1 MTDSSSSSA
10 KCATATF
17 IAILTAVVMT
27 ITAARLPASAQ
38 NAEEQRVDTA
48 LILAVDTSQSVNDER
63 FRLQMDG
70 IAQALE
76 DQGVIDTI
84 LGGPRGAILIQLVA
98 WADGSDRLL
107 PWTLIRSRAEAIA
120 VAARIRRLPR
130 ISGEYTCMAR
140 MLRKLSETVLPSIP
154 FAPLKTVI
162 DVSGDGIDNCES
174 IEQLD
179 AARKQAVELGAV
191 INGLP
196 VIVDKDQLVGEGAYR
211 APGAGLVLLTP
222 PGQRPRTTLDKWFED
237 HVIGGFGAF
246 IVPANGYRDFARAMR
261 SKFVVEISSVRQE
274 PHIAP
279 APVALSGVPK
289 SLR

>member
-1 MTDSSSSSA
+1 MTHTTRRHA
-10 KCATATF
+10 IPVTATF
-17 IAILTAVVMT
+17 VAVAAVIVMLVRVVGSPAIAQ
-27 ITAARLPASAQ
+27 AQ
-38 NAEEQRVDTA
+38 YEQRVDTA

-70 IAQALE
+70 IAAALE

-84 LGGPRGAILIQLVA
+84 LGGPRGAIVIQLTA
-98 WADGSDRLL
+98 WADASHQLL
-107 PWTLIRSRAEAIA
+107 PWSLVRSRAEALA

-130 ISGEYTCMAR
+130 TGGEYTCMAR
-140 MLRKLSETVLPSIP
+140 MLRNLSETVLPNVP

-162 DVSGDGIDNCES
+162 DISGDGIDNCES
-174 IEQLD
+174 TEQLD
-179 AARKQAVELGAV
+179 AAKAEAVELGAV

-222 PGQRPRTTLDKWFED
+222 PGLGQRTTLDKWFED

-246 IVPANGYRDFARAMR
+246 IIPAYGYRDFARAMR
-261 SKFVVEISSVRQE
+261 SKFVVEISGVRQH
-274 PHIAP
+274 PHTARS
-279 APVALSGVPK
+279 PVALVEFPAK
-289 SLR
+289 LR

>member
-1 MTDSSSSSA
+1 MTDSSHSSA
-10 KCATATF
+10 NRAAATF
-17 IAILTAVVMT
+17 LAILTAVVMT
-27 ITAARLPASAQ
+27 VSAARLPASAQ
-38 NAEEQRVDTA
+38 ELDDQRVDTA
-48 LILAVDTSQSVNDER
+48 LILAVDTSRSVNDER

-76 DQGVIDTI
+76 DQGVIDAI
-84 LGGPRGAILIQLVA
+84 LGGPRGAIVIQLVA

-107 PWTLIRSRAEAIA
+107 PWTLVRSRAEALM

-140 MLRKLSETVLPSIP
+140 MLRKLSETVLPNVPYS
-154 FAPLKTVI
+154 PLKTVI

-174 IEQLD
+174 VDQLD
-179 AARKQAVELGAV
+179 AARTEAIGLGAV

-222 PGQRPRTTLDKWFED
+222 PGQRQRTTLDKWFED

-261 SKFVVEISSVRQE
+261 SKFVVEISSVRQR
-274 PHIAP
+274 PIIAP
-279 APVALSGVPK
+279 APLALSEFPK
-289 SLR
+289 DLR